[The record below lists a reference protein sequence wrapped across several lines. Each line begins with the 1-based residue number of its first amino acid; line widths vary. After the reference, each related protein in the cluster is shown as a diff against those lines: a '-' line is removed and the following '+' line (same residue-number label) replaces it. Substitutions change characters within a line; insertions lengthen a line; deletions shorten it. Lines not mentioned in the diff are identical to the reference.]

1 MNKALLS
8 LTAVLLLL
16 AGCASSVTKD
26 IKVDEHTILALNNG

>member
-8 LTAVLLLL
+8 FSVVLLLL

-26 IKVDEHTILALNNG
+26 IVVETGTDPRISFA